1 MRGPLMLALTYDV
14 GNIWLDSLLGV
25 LVIVALMTVST
36 LMLIWL
42 ERKIAARIQ
51 MRLGPMHVGPYGLL
65 QTAADAL
72 KLIGKEDLRPKTA
85 DRWVFELAPFAVFV
99 PTFIALV
106 AIPFTRDWAI
116 AFLDLGLFYVIAV
129 TGLSFVGFLMAGW
142 ASDNKYALLGGVRAA
157 AQLISYEVPM
167 VVVLV
172 AVAMVTGSLNL
183 SEIVI
188 YQGHIPLF
196 VWQPLAFFIFIVA
209 ALAELERQPFDIP
222 TAESEVVGGPFIEY
236 SGIRWSMFFLAS
248 YTSLLVYS
256 LLGAIVFLGGWD
268 WPLGREAGLWLQILL
283 MFVKTGFFIAMFM
296 WIRFT
301 FVRLRIDQLMSY
313 CWKVLIPLSFLQV
326 LMNGF
331 VLVYGWP
338 DGILLITSGAGLAL
352 AMYIIY
358 RAVDTEPRKLRM
370 VPARGGG
377 SAAQPAT
384 VDSTGSE

>member
-1 MRGPLMLALTYDV
+1 MLALTYDV
-14 GNIWLDSLLGV
+14 GNIWLDALLGV
-25 LVIVALMTVST
+25 LVIVGLMTVST

-42 ERKIAARIQ
+42 ERKISARIQ
-51 MRLGPMHVGPYGLL
+51 MRLGPMRTGPYGLL

-99 PTFIALV
+99 PTFIAFV

-167 VVVLV
+167 VVTLV
-172 AVAMVTGSLNL
+172 AVAMVAGSLNL

-188 YQGHIPLF
+188 FQGRVPLF
-196 VWQPLAFFIFIVA
+196 VWQPLGFFIFMVA

-248 YTSLLVYS
+248 YTGLMIYS
-256 LLGAIVFLGGWD
+256 LLGATVFLGGWE
-268 WPLGREAGLWLQILL
+268 WPLGTEAGLWLQILL
-283 MFVKTGFFIAMFM
+283 MFVKTSFLIAVFM

-313 CWKVLIPLSFLQV
+313 CWKVLIPLAFLQV
-326 LMNGF
+326 LLNGF

-338 DGILLITSGAGLAL
+338 DGILLLTSGAGLAL
-352 AMYIIY
+352 ALYIIY
-358 RAVDTEPRKLRM
+358 RAVDTEPRELRM

-377 SAAQPAT
+377 SAAQPVTA
-384 VDSTGSE
+384 DSTGPE

>member
-1 MRGPLMLALTYDV
+1 MLALTYDV
-14 GNIWLDSLLGV
+14 GNIWLDALLG
-25 LVIVALMTVST
+25 LLAIVTLMTVST
-36 LMLIWL
+36 FMLIWL
-42 ERKIAARIQ
+42 ERNIAARIQ
-51 MRLGPMHVGPYGLL
+51 MRLGPMRTGPYGLL
-65 QTAADAL
+65 QTIADAL

-99 PTFIALV
+99 PTFTAFV

-142 ASDNKYALLGGVRAA
+142 ASDNKYALLGGMRAA

-167 VVVLV
+167 VVTLV
-172 AVAMVTGSLNL
+172 AVAMVAGSLNL
-183 SEIVI
+183 SEIVLF
-188 YQGHIPLF
+188 QGRVPLF
-196 VWQPLAFFIFIVA
+196 VWQPLGFFIFIVA

-248 YTSLLVYS
+248 YTGLMIYS
-256 LLGAIVFLGGWD
+256 LLGAVVFLGGWE
-268 WPLGREAGLWLQILL
+268 WPLGTEAGLWLQLL
-283 MFVKTGFFIAMFM
+283 LIFVKTSLFIAFFM
-296 WIRFT
+296 WVRFAL
-301 FVRLRIDQLMSY
+301 VRLRIDQLMSY
-313 CWKVLIPLSFLQV
+313 CWKVLIPLAFLQV
-326 LMNGF
+326 LLNGF

-338 DGILLITSGAGLAL
+338 DGMLLVTSGAGLAL

-377 SAAQPAT
+377 SSVQPAT
-384 VDSTGSE
+384 ADATGFE

>member
-1 MRGPLMLALTYDV
+1 MLALTYDV

-25 LVIVALMTVST
+25 LVIVGLMTVST

-51 MRLGPMHVGPYGLL
+51 MRLGPMRVGPYGLL

-99 PTFIALV
+99 PTFIAFV

-142 ASDNKYALLGGVRAA
+142 ASDNKYAILGGLRAA

-167 VVVLV
+167 VVTLV
-172 AVAMVTGSLNL
+172 AVAMVAGSLNL
-183 SEIVI
+183 SEIVLF
-188 YQGHIPLF
+188 QDRVPLF
-196 VWQPLAFFIFIVA
+196 VWQPLGFFIFMVA

-248 YTSLLVYS
+248 YTGLMIYS
-256 LLGAIVFLGGWD
+256 LLGAIVFLGGWE
-268 WPLGREAGLWLQILL
+268 WPLGTEAGLWLQILL
-283 MFVKTGFFIAMFM
+283 MSVKTIFLISVFM

-313 CWKVLIPLSFLQV
+313 CWKVLIPLAFLQV

-338 DGILLITSGAGLAL
+338 DGILFVTSSVGLAL

-358 RAVDTEPRKLRM
+358 RAVDTEPRELRM

-377 SAAQPAT
+377 TAAQAAT

>member
-1 MRGPLMLALTYDV
+1 MLALTYDV
-14 GNIWLDSLLGV
+14 GNIWLDALLGV
-25 LVIVALMTVST
+25 LAAVVLMTVAT

-42 ERKIAARIQ
+42 ERKISARIQ
-51 MRLGPMHVGPYGLL
+51 MRLGPMRVGPYGLL

-99 PTFIALV
+99 PTFIAFV

-116 AFLDLGLFYVIAV
+116 SFLDLGLFYVIAV
-129 TGLSFVGFLMAGW
+129 TSLSFVGFLMAGW
-142 ASDNKYALLGGVRAA
+142 ASDNKYALLGGMRAA

-167 VVVLV
+167 VVTLV

-183 SEIVI
+183 SEIVVF
-188 YQGHIPLF
+188 QGHIPLF
-196 VWQPLAFFIFIVA
+196 VWQPLGFFIFIVA

-248 YTSLLVYS
+248 YTSLLIYS

-268 WPLGREAGLWLQILL
+268 WPLGRELGLWWQL
-283 MFVKTGFFIAMFM
+283 MLIVIKTSFFIAFFM
-296 WIRFT
+296 WVRFT

-313 CWKVLIPLSFLQV
+313 CWKALIPLAFLQV
-326 LMNGF
+326 LLNGV
-331 VLVYGWP
+331 VLVYGLP
-338 DGILLITSGAGLAL
+338 DGFLLLTSGAGLAL

-358 RAVDTEPRKLRM
+358 RAVETEPRELRM
-370 VPARGGG
+370 VPARGGA
-377 SAAQPAT
+377 SAAQPTTA
-384 VDSTGSE
+384 DSTGSE